1 MHESPLPIVRMLERA
16 KTAREESDTAYFFD
30 LLYTGELV
38 LKLVVI
44 ELLAGV
50 LDDRDGHGY
59 AAEYR
64 LVRADGIGEWAEVL
78 DELLTGPSSHHLT
91 SAARESQRALGAA
104 FGPGADGWQRTAVE
118 RLNYACRCL
127 DDTQSDLAQQ
137 KVTLRQWA
145 RQFAWLR
152 NRTRGHGAPRG
163 ATLSAICPPLY
174 ESILAVI
181 SNAPALRRDWAHLKR
196 NLSGKYRVSSFGGS
210 RQPFEHLVRES
221 QLALAEGVYVNL
233 DGFRHAKLIYTD
245 PDLTDFFL
253 PNGNFRKSRFEVIS
267 YISDET
273 RSETASRW
281 SLPPGSQLESETTAS
296 PNLDIVGDV
305 LTNMPPGRPGY
316 VNRPALEAELL
327 GVLRDGRNP
336 VITLK
341 GRGGIGK
348 TSLALK
354 VLHQAAEGDDFFAIV
369 WFSARDIDL
378 LSEGPKVVRPDVLT
392 TADVARDFVVLFEPD
407 AKMKEREFQQ
417 RLTDCLSGKSA
428 DGPFLFV
435 FDNFETIREQG
446 ELYTYLNN
454 SIRLP
459 NKVLITT
466 RTRDFKAD
474 YPIEV
479 KGMTATEFSDLVD
492 DVAQQVGIT
501 DLIDPTYRQQ
511 LYDESDGHP
520 YITKVILGEVARE
533 RRKVSLKHVVAAH
546 DAVLDALFD
555 RSFANLSPAAQRVFL
570 TLCSWRSY
578 VPRIGLEA
586 VLLRPGNERM
596 DVPEALVELH
606 RSSLVEE
613 VVDPDSGTDFL
624 SVPLAAAVFGKRKLV
639 TSPFKIA
646 IEADLQL
653 VHAFGPIKATEAS
666 LGLEPRLER
675 LTRAIA
681 TRIGEGDNSQ
691 EMAVLEYIA
700 SHYPPAWLHLAE
712 LQQELG
718 NSAGSRDSVS
728 KYLESEP
735 TDESAWRQL
744 IGLYKR
750 ASDPIGEMHARLQLA
765 ELARPDYKELSTA
778 ASRLNGML
786 SRREIEVDA
795 DERRLMVRKLREL
808 LEERVGEADAT
819 DLSRLGWLCMHDQD
833 TESALRWAQ
842 SGLDKEPN
850 HEHCLKLL
858 RRAPARDGD

>member
-1 MHESPLPIVRMLERA
+1 MLER
-16 KTAREESDTAYFFD
+16 TEMARDESDTAYFFD

-38 LKLVVI
+38 LKLIVT

-64 LVRADGIGEWAEVL
+64 LIRADGIGEWSEVL
-78 DELLTGPSSHHLT
+78 DELLTGPGSHHLT
-91 SAARESQRALGAA
+91 SVSRESQRALSMT
-104 FGPGADGWQRTAVE
+104 FGPGADAWQRQAAE

-127 DDTQSDLAQQ
+127 DETQLDLSQ
-137 KVTLRQWA
+137 KKVSLRQWV
-145 RQFAWLR
+145 RQFVWLR

-163 ATLSAICPPLY
+163 ESLSAICPPLH

-181 SNAPALRRDWAHLKR
+181 SNVPALQRDWAYLKR
-196 NLSGKYRVSSFGGS
+196 NLSGKHRVSAFGGS

-221 QLALAEGVYVNL
+221 HPALTDGVYVNL
-233 DGFRHAKLIYTD
+233 DGFRKVKLIYTD
-245 PDLTDFFL
+245 PDLADFFL
-253 PNGNFRKSRFEVIS
+253 PNGNFRKSQFQVIS

-273 RSETASRW
+273 RSETAAQW
-281 SLPPGSQLESETTAS
+281 SLPPGSQLQSETRAA
-296 PNLDIVGDV
+296 PNLAVIGEVF
-305 LTNMPPGRPGY
+305 TNMPPSRPDY
-316 VNRPALEAELL
+316 VHRPALEVELST
-327 GVLRDGRNP
+327 VLRDSRNP
-336 VITLK
+336 VVTLK

-354 VLHQAAEGDDFFAIV
+354 VLHEVAEGDDFFAIV

-378 LSEGPKVVRPDVLT
+378 LPEGPKVVRPDVLT

-407 AKMKEREFQQ
+407 VTLKERELQQ
-417 RLTDCLSGKSA
+417 RLTDCLSGKSE

-435 FDNFETIREQG
+435 FDNFETIREQS

-479 KGMTATEFSDLVD
+479 KGMARTEFSDLVD
-492 DVAQQVGIT
+492 DVAERVEIAT
-501 DLIDPTYRQQ
+501 IIDPPYKQQ

-520 YITKVILGEVARE
+520 YITKIILGEVARE
-533 RRKVSLKHVVAAH
+533 QRKVSLKHVVAAH

-555 RSFANLSPAAQRVFL
+555 RSFASLSPAAQRVFL
-570 TLCSWRSY
+570 TLCNWRSY

-596 DVPEALVELH
+596 EVLDALLELH

-613 VVDPDSGTDFL
+613 IIDPESGTDFL
-624 SVPLAAAVFGKRKLV
+624 SVPLAASVFGKRKLV

-653 VHAFGPIKATEAS
+653 VRAFGPITATEAS
-666 LGLEPRLER
+666 LGLEPRLDR
-675 LTRAIA
+675 LTKAIA
-681 TRIGEGDNSQ
+681 VRLGEGDNSQ
-691 EMAVLEYIA
+691 ELAVLEYIA

-712 LQQELG
+712 LQQEMG
-718 NSAGSRDSVS
+718 NSDGSRVSVS
-728 KYLESEP
+728 KYLESKP

-744 IGLYKR
+744 ITLYKR
-750 ASDPIGEMHARLQLA
+750 ASDPLGEMHARLQLA
-765 ELARPDYKELSTA
+765 ELTRPDYKELSTA

-795 DERRLMVRKLREL
+795 DERRLMVRKLRQL
-808 LEERVGEADAT
+808 LEERVVEADAN
-819 DLSRLGWLCMHDQD
+819 DLSGLGWLCMHDKD
-833 TESALRWAQ
+833 AESALKWAQ
-842 SGLDKEPN
+842 AGLAKEPDN
-850 HEHCLKLL
+850 EHCLKLL
-858 RRAPARDGD
+858 RRVAARDGASD